1 MFYVRRGVM
10 TFPAGCY
17 LDNDHKSNTKTTI
30 VVMYVHLCKV
40 SLININFFFV
50 KMYIEFLGTS

>member
-1 MFYVRRGVM
+1 M